1 MTSTVRGPAAR
12 ATSRL
17 LIGRQEALARLDR
30 ALAEALAAERA
41 GTVLVEGPAGI
52 GKSRIVEE
60 FRTLAQE
67 QGGEVLVG
75 RCVSLGEEIFPY
87 APVAELLRDLVARS
101 GADAVR
107 AWAGPAAPELARL
120 VPALAPADDAPEATA
135 GSVGRLFQA
144 CCSLFDSISG
154 DRPLV
159 LVVED
164 VHWADQ
170 STRELL
176 SLLAH
181 QLRGGTLILLTLRT
195 DEAPRDLGVVRLTAE
210 LARRG
215 DDHVV
220 LQPLTREEQARQISD
235 ILGVPPPRSL
245 LDQVYARAE
254 GNPFFAEELLALNRA
269 GELPPTVRDLLL
281 ARLDALAPAT
291 RQVLRTG
298 AVIGRTIPHDLLE
311 AVADVSGP
319 RLESA
324 LRSAVEE
331 HVLVTAADIAG
342 YQFRHALLQE
352 SIAESLLPGEAT
364 RMHRRVAEALEADP
378 ELAGDTSFAA
388 GRVARHWYAAG
399 DGARALK
406 ASVEAA
412 REAKTALAFSES
424 LAHFERALV
433 LLETVPDGD
442 ALLPGPRYQLLRRAA
457 EVAHLSASPGRASE
471 LVRMAIDAVDP
482 ADRISHAY
490 LYERLGRYL
499 WMDADGRGAIAAYEK
514 AVSLLPEGGGPTRWR
529 AAVLSGYSQILMLI
543 GRYQESVPYAREAI
557 EVAGKALGARSIEG
571 HARNNLGVCLAR
583 LGQLDD
589 GVAELTRA
597 RQIAEEEQ
605 DDADDVARALV
616 NLAGIYRNA
625 GMMAEAAEVAREGIV
640 VSERLGI
647 ERRKGVWCRCD
658 AAQALIALG
667 DYGQARQLLEGAAAL
682 VPLGVDA
689 LRTDFLTGHLMIR
702 LGDFGAA
709 TEYLERA
716 RANGAHL
723 LDDQLVAPLSQGLVE
738 VLTWRGELDA
748 ARQAALAAAGR
759 LPADVDPAYGFSMF
773 AAAVTVEAEQA
784 LAARTRERPRGA
796 FDAWLSRFAAS
807 RAAHAD
813 VGTYDEAHEAAARCE
828 VARAAGEDTGADWL
842 RVADAWDGAPE
853 PYRAAYARIRGAE
866 ALLREGDRDLAA
878 SVLTDAHAT
887 ADRIGAAHLA
897 TLSTDVARRGR
908 LRSPAPDAAEPD
920 NPFRLTPREREVLA
934 LVAEG
939 LSDREI
945 GTRLFISHRTVER
958 HVSSLLAKLDAAR
971 RTELSALAHRL
982 DLVAPP
988 TAG

>member
-30 ALAEALAAERA
+30 ALAEALVAERV

-52 GKSRIVEE
+52 GKSRTVEE
-60 FRTLAQE
+60 FRTVVHE

-87 APVAELLRDLVARS
+87 APVAELLRDLVTRA
-101 GADAVR
+101 GAEQVR
-107 AWAGPAAPELARL
+107 DWAGPASSELARL
-120 VPALAPADDAPEATA
+120 VPALASAGEGPEAPEATA

-144 CCSLFDSISG
+144 CCSLFDSISRE
-154 DRPLV
+154 RPLV
-159 LVVED
+159 LVIED
-164 VHWADQ
+164 LHWADQ

-181 QLRGGTLILLTLRT
+181 QLRGGALLLLTLRT
-195 DEAPRDLGVVRLTAE
+195 DEAPQDPGVVRLTAE

-220 LQPLTREEQARQISD
+220 LQPLTREEQARQLSD
-235 ILGVPPPRSL
+235 ILGVPPTRSL

-254 GNPFFAEELLALNRA
+254 GNPFFAEELLALNRT

-311 AVADVSGP
+311 TVADVSGP
-319 RLESA
+319 RLDTA

-331 HVLVTAADIAG
+331 HVLVRAPDIAG

-364 RMHRRVAEALEADP
+364 RMHRRVAEALEEDP
-378 ELAGDTSFAA
+378 GLAGDTSFAA

-399 DGARALK
+399 DGARALV

-433 LLETVPDGD
+433 LLDTVPDGD

-457 EVAHLSASPGRASE
+457 EVAHLSASPERAAE

-499 WMDADGRGAIAAYEK
+499 WMDADGQGAIAAYEK
-514 AVSLLPEGGGPTRWR
+514 AVALLPEGGGPTRWR

-543 GRYQESVPYAREAI
+543 GRYQESERYAREAI

-571 HARNNLGVCLAR
+571 HARNNLGVCLSR

-605 DDADDVARALV
+605 DDSDDVARALV
-616 NLAGIYRNA
+616 NLAAVYRNT
-625 GMMAEAAEVAREGIV
+625 GRMAEAAEVAREGIE

-658 AAQALIALG
+658 AAEALIALG
-667 DYGQARQLLEGAAAL
+667 EYPQARDLLEGAAAL

-689 LRTDFLTGHLMIR
+689 LRTDYLTGHLLIR
-702 LGDFGAA
+702 LGDFDAA
-709 TEYLERA
+709 SEHLERA
-716 RANGAHL
+716 RA
-723 LDDQLVAPLSQGLVE
+723 QRCPP
-738 VLTWRGELDA
+738 
-748 ARQAALAAAGR
+748 AR
-759 LPADVDPAYGFSMF
+759 
-773 AAAVTVEAEQA
+773 
-784 LAARTRERPRGA
+784 
-796 FDAWLSRFAAS
+796 
-807 RAAHAD
+807 
-813 VGTYDEAHEAAARCE
+813 
-828 VARAAGEDTGADWL
+828 RAAGGPAVPGRGRGADL
-842 RVADAWDGAPE
+842 
-853 PYRAAYARIRGAE
+853 
-866 ALLREGDRDLAA
+866 
-878 SVLTDAHAT
+878 
-887 ADRIGAAHLA
+887 
-897 TLSTDVARRGR
+897 ARRSR
-908 LRSPAPDAAEPD
+908 CRPTSRAFSRRPPA
-920 NPFRLTPREREVLA
+920 RRRGSGVRVLA
-934 LVAEG
+934 VRGRDHAG
-939 LSDREI
+939 GRA
-945 GTRLFISHRTVER
+945 GPVR
-958 HVSSLLAKLDAAR
+958 AR
-971 RTELSALAHRL
+971 PGADSGR
-982 DLVAPP
+982 V
-988 TAG
+988 